1 MTGKDSGKDG
11 RKRPDRQDEDA
22 VADLAYEPSVNQTAH
37 HPMPASRDDDTGQ
50 AAVRENEEHWR
61 RSHGRGQS
69 VRNEA
74 EHGKPGSA
82 SQAVPAQRRA
92 ARRDRPASDRE
103 QREQNDR
110 T

>member
-1 MTGKDSGKDG
+1 MTAKDSDKDG
-11 RKRPDRQDEDA
+11 RKRPDHQDEDA

-61 RSHGRGQS
+61 RSHGHTRS
-69 VRNEA
+69 VRHDA
-74 EHGKPGSA
+74 GHGKSGSA

-92 ARRDRPASDRE
+92 PRKDRPAPDRDQE
-103 QREQNDR
+103 DR
-110 T
+110 K

>member
-1 MTGKDSGKDG
+1 MTGKNSDKDA
-11 RKRPDRQDEDA
+11 RKRPDQNDEDA

-50 AAVRENEEHWR
+50 AAVRENEEQWR
-61 RSHGRGQS
+61 RSHGRARS

-74 EHGKPGSA
+74 EHGKSGSA
-82 SQAVPAQRRA
+82 SQAGPAQRRA
-92 ARRDRPASDRE
+92 PRKDRPAPGRDQE
-103 QREQNDR
+103 DR